1 MYMISASFILG
12 QLIAYIETTQLH
24 NLTSIDSCSPSSYL
38 LGNPRNCCLYP
49 LLAVESINIATN
61 LLETENFG
69 CQISDCFFNQTKIS
83 SL

>member
-1 MYMISASFILG
+1 MISASFILG

-49 LLAVESINIATN
+49 LLAVESINIAIN
-61 LLETENFG
+61 LLETEVLPVKLHTGFLIR
-69 CQISDCFFNQTKIS
+69 QKFP
-83 SL
+83 L